1 MTNKKKQENVIPL
14 VEKHIIKPSHEL
26 WSYVDT
32 LCWQTRCL
40 RNKANFIIRQNFLSK
55 KNHKFLNYNFVDKL
69 FKKHN
74 DLKEVYK
81 LVPRATIS
89 QQCLRQLNNEWQSF
103 FSAIKV
109 YKTQPSKFQSIPK
122 PPKYKKDR
130 QTYIAVLLPQEFKV
144 FNKYVQ
150 LPNFLNNYQI
160 PYKHNG
166 KLTQIRFIPCS
177 NNIYK
182 MELVFDYR
190 LPNKL
195 LDNGR
200 YLSIDLGINNFATI
214 TTNVGTNPI
223 LLNGKDLKSIN
234 QYYNK
239 KISHCKSLLPIYKNG
254 NQQGSSKLI
263 NKLYTNR
270 NNKITTNIHRKS
282 KFVVDYAT
290 KFGINTII
298 IGYNENW
305 KQECNMGKQNN
316 QNFVQIPYLTFIR
329 QLQYKVKLKGITVV
343 LCEESYTSG
352 TSFLDNEYPNSCTY
366 NRKRRIYRGLFKSN
380 DNILINAD
388 VNSSYQIL
396 IKALTNIFSNKD
408 YVIEGLQDMIK
419 NNPSYALNPNRVTIN
434 NNIAINK
441 LY

>member
-1 MTNKKKQENVIPL
+1 MTNKKKQENVIQL

-40 RNKANFIIRQNFLSK
+40 RNKANFIIRQNFFSK

-69 FKKHN
+69 FKKHK

-103 FSAIKV
+103 FSAINV

-177 NNIYK
+177 NNVYK
-182 MELVFDYR
+182 
-190 LPNKL
+190 
-195 LDNGR
+195 
-200 YLSIDLGINNFATI
+200 
-214 TTNVGTNPI
+214 
-223 LLNGKDLKSIN
+223 
-234 QYYNK
+234 
-239 KISHCKSLLPIYKNG
+239 
-254 NQQGSSKLI
+254 
-263 NKLYTNR
+263 
-270 NNKITTNIHRKS
+270 
-282 KFVVDYAT
+282 VVDYAI
-290 KFGINTII
+290 KFRINTII

-329 QLQYKVKLKGITVV
+329 QLQYKAKLKGITVV

-419 NNPSYALNPNRVTIN
+419 NNLSYALNPNKVTIN